1 MEGKIFAAIPKVMHA
16 IGSIGKDR
24 KNAVQGYSFRGID
37 DLYNAASEALIAHEV
52 FTVPVVLD
60 MKREERQTKSGGGL
74 IYTILTIKYTFYASD
89 GSHFEAVTIGEAMDS
104 GDKSCNKAMSA
115 AQKYAFLQVF
125 AIPTEEPKDTE
136 NETHEIKKKEA
147 VKAVTGGSLT
157 GKPPASEV
165 KEEQKAHASESA
177 PAGDMVI
184 LYIEDIEKK
193 TGVNAKTK
201 KPWTSWTLKVGDSKW
216 GTFSGSVAALAEEAR
231 AVGRPVE
238 VTYIT
243 KEFAPGKHS
252 NEIVTLK
259 MMDDSQEMKGQSDL
273 IPF

>member
-136 NETHEIKKKEA
+136 NSTHEVAPKKQNKTEN
-147 VKAVTGGSLT
+147 K
-157 GKPPASEV
+157 PASGTISEPQRKRLFALAGEYKWTDTGV
-165 KEEQKAHASESA
+165 KEMLLEEFKF
-177 PAGDMVI
+177 
-184 LYIEDIEKK
+184 
-193 TGVNAKTK
+193 
-201 KPWTSWTLKVGDSKW
+201 TSSKEI
-216 GTFSGSVAALAEEAR
+216 TTDKYEAICKRLAEKDGE
-231 AVGRPVE
+231 
-238 VTYIT
+238 
-243 KEFAPGKHS
+243 
-252 NEIVTLK
+252 
-259 MMDDSQEMKGQSDL
+259 
-273 IPF
+273 